1 MSTNQRFQW
10 NHMTAGVCYYPEHWP
25 RENWASDL
33 DRMLDAGIS
42 VVRSAEFSWVL
53 LEPSEGTFSF
63 DLFDSFLDLCAQKGM
78 KVILGTPT
86 ATPPAWLTEKYPEVL
101 NCDITGT
108 PYRHGGRRHYTYNSP
123 VYQKLCSRIVEEMGQ
138 RWGQHPAVIGWQIDN
153 EINCEADVF
162 YSEADHAAFRVFLQ
176 KKYGTLDALNAAW
189 GTTFWSECYTD
200 WSQLYCPRL
209 VLHGGYNPSLLLDYL
224 RFVSASARSFCK
236 MQADILRKYV
246 KPGDFITT
254 NGMFDHLDNHQM
266 TEESLDFYAYDS
278 YPNMGLGLDRHPK
291 TDTDLNDRKWTRNL
305 IETRSVCPHFGI
317 MEQQSGANG
326 WINRME
332 APAPR
337 PGQLTLWAMQSVA
350 QGADFISF
358 FRWRTCTFGTEIY
371 WHGILDYDGRDNRKL
386 AEVKDFCR
394 KLRSLQPVCGAKN
407 VSAFALLKDYDNQWD
422 MDADAW
428 HRRVGE
434 FSDREIFIT
443 SELTHTPYDAVYLRD
458 NTTLEDLAPYPVAF
472 YPHPVVMSEARAE
485 LLKAYVA
492 QGGTLILGCR
502 SGYKDSTGKC
512 VTIPQPG
519 LLQGLAGTD
528 VRDFTFTS
536 PAEDPSCAIW
546 ESGEKLETPIFNDIL
561 TPLEGAKVLARYGTS
576 YYAGEAALTERPFGK
591 GRVLHLGSAFPR
603 DTARQL
609 LAYTGVLEP
618 FQAYIDAPEG
628 VEVVL
633 REKDGQKFLF
643 TLNFQQAEQTITLKQ
658 PAVLLYTGEQAE
670 GSITLPPFGTA
681 VYALENA

>member
-10 NHMTAGVCYYPEHWP
+10 DHMTTGVCYYPEHWP
-25 RENWASDL
+25 QKQWASDL
-33 DRMLDAGIS
+33 DRMLAAGIT

-53 LEPSEGTFSF
+53 LEPAEGVFSF
-63 DLFDSFLDLCAQKGM
+63 DLFDAFLDLCTQKGM
-78 KVILGTPT
+78 QVILGTPT

-123 VYQKLCSRIVEEMGQ
+123 VYQKLCSRIVEEMGR

-153 EINCEADVF
+153 EINCETDVF

-176 KKYGTLDALNAAW
+176 EKYGTLDALNAAW
-189 GTTFWSECYTD
+189 GTAFWSECYTD
-200 WSQLYCPRL
+200 WSQIHCPRP
-209 VLHGGYNPSLLLDYL
+209 VLNGGYNPSLLLDYT
-224 RFVSASARSFCK
+224 RFISVSARHFCK

-254 NGMFDHLDNHQM
+254 NGMFGHLDNHQM
-266 TEESLDFYAYDS
+266 AEESLDVYTYDS

-332 APAPR
+332 ASAPR

-371 WHGILDYDGRDNRKL
+371 WHGILDYDGRVNRKL

-394 KLRSLQPVCGAKN
+394 KFRSLQPVCGAKN
-407 VSAFALLKDYDNQWD
+407 VAAFALLKDYDNLWD
-422 MDADAW
+422 MGADAW

-434 FSDREIFIT
+434 FSDREIFIA

-458 NTTLEDLAPYPVAF
+458 NTALEDLKPYPVAF
-472 YPHPVVMSEARAE
+472 YPHPVIMDGHKLQ
-485 LLKAYVA
+485 LLNAYVA
-492 QGGTLILGCR
+492 QGGTLIVGCR
-502 SGYKDSTGKC
+502 SGYKDPTGKC

-519 LLQGLAGTD
+519 LLQGLTGTD
-528 VRDFTFTS
+528 IQDFTFTS
-536 PAEDPSCAIW
+536 PAEEDSYALW
-546 ESGEKLETPIFNDIL
+546 TAGEKLEMPIFNDIL
-561 TPLEGAKVLARYGTS
+561 TPLQGTKVLAEYGTS
-576 YYAGEAALTERPFGK
+576 YYAGEAALTERPFGA
-591 GRVLHLGSAFPR
+591 GRTLHLGSAFSR
-603 DTARQL
+603 DTVRQL

-618 FQAYIDAPEG
+618 FQNIIDAPEG

-633 REKDGQKFLF
+633 REKDGQQYLF
-643 TLNFQQAEQTITLKQ
+643 VLNFQQTEQNINLKQ
-658 PAVLLYTGEQAE
+658 PAVLLYTGEKAE
-670 GSITLPPFGTA
+670 GQITLPPFGTA
-681 VYALENA
+681 VYAL